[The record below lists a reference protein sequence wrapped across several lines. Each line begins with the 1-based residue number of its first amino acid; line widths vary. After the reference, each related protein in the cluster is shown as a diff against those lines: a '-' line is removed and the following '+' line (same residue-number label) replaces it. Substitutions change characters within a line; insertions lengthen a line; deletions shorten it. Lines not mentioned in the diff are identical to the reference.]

1 MPLRFKRFE
10 RIRSHFAFRFTKVG
24 VVVLAVTLA
33 VAIVA
38 TLTVDLGPGLRGA
51 RRARGLEA
59 RRPADAHRQAR
70 RPPLQRQVRD
80 RGLRHRR
87 ARRRPIGRSS
97 QRSASTC
104 RSPGMRMFR
113 REVLRRFDRDDRLAH
128 GPRAVG
134 RRQAQLSEI
143 QHGRRR
149 RPAAIRHDDAGT
161 CGRRT
166 AR

>member
-10 RIRSHFAFRFTKVG
+10 RIRSHFAFRFTKLG
-24 VVVLAVTLA
+24 VAVLAVTLA

-80 RGLRHRR
+80 RELRHRR
-87 ARRRPIGRSS
+87 SRADRSPVPDRQAHRRVAHVGRDAPP
-97 QRSASTC
+97 RSA
-104 RSPGMRMFR
+104 G
-113 REVLRRFDRDDRLAH
+113 RFGRDDRLAH

-134 RRQAQLSEI
+134 RRQAQLSEV

-149 RPAAIRHDDAGT
+149 RTAGDSSRRCST